1 MGLPEVGELL
11 HNKEN
16 NQEKGQRAERKASL
30 QVYSLKYQKSDN

>member
-16 NQEKGQRAERKASL
+16 NQEKGQRAE
-30 QVYSLKYQKSDN
+30 QKKGFLTSVQFKVSEVR